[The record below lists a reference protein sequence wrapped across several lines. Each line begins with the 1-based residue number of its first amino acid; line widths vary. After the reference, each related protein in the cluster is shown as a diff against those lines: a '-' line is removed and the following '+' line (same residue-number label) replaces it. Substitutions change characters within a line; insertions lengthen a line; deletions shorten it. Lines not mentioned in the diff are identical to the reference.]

1 VVRHFNMPRKMK
13 GSPQPRRQSPYQA
26 SSSNFRSAFSV
37 VNADPGTSRTLRWA
51 GSVTST
57 ASLVVTR
64 ANLLSAIVATSG
76 SASTATA
83 LVYVPIYESV
93 RIKRARIILPPPTN
107 VAGGTITQEVS
118 LEWSSYL
125 GKDVKWSVVGSSSVG
140 GTFSCRP
147 PAGTRAA
154 MWGSANTSANAATSI
169 NEVLFTLGHDG
180 NFANPTSTVNCIIE
194 LDLDFVQAT
203 TPCRLSMSLLRPSA
217 TVRTPVFTSVRLIS
231 SRLLAR
237 SAFFGLILFLFRT
250 SVLTRSSL
258 PLPLRLSLA
267 LIKCCLSH
275 P

>member
-1 VVRHFNMPRKMK
+1 MK

-194 LDLDFVQAT
+194 LDLDFVQANDT
-203 TPCRLSMSLLRPSA
+203 LSTVNVTATALSNGQNAGLYQCPLDLLAAAGTIGLLRFDPLS
-217 TVRTPVFTSVRLIS
+217 VQDVRLDKNE
-231 SRLLAR
+231 LAI
-237 SAFFGLILFLFRT
+237 AFTAVTRT
-250 SVLTRSSL
+250 N
-258 PLPLRLSLA
+258 
-267 LIKCCLSH
+267 
-275 P
+275 